1 MYCVKCKKI
10 TDTSNEQFTVSKNK
24 RNMKR
29 GTCVICGTTKTQFIK
44 AQKGGSLLNKFI
56 NNLPVEM
63 HLPGHNF
70 TGPGTKLNKRLNSDL
85 TPKKWSKP
93 INRVDKAAYH
103 HDVCY
108 LKNDDTATRNA
119 VCDKNMLKELE
130 GIYNPTIRE
139 KMERGLVSSLIGT
152 KARFGWGVDKKKAQ
166 TLAEELHKP
175 IRRKFKR
182 RRVLVGGID
191 RIWAADLVDMQA
203 FAKFNRGV
211 KYLLAVIDVFSKYGW
226 LIPLKDKTG
235 KSVASALKT
244 IFEGRK
250 PEKMW
255 VDKGKEFYN
264 KDVKDL
270 IELYSTENEEKSSVV
285 ERWIRTMKE
294 KMWKY
299 FTANSTNVYIDVLP
313 DLVKEYNNTRH
324 SSIKMTLVKASKK
337 ENELIVW
344 RNLYPDHLEIR
355 DINPKFSV
363 GDKVRISKK
372 KKTFEKG
379 YTTRWTEEIFTI
391 AEVQRTQPP
400 TYKIAD
406 LNGEE
411 IKGTFYEPELQK
423 TSQEIFRIEKVIKR
437 GKKKS
442 LVKWK
447 GYSDDFNSWVDNKD
461 IVNIS

>member
-1 MYCVKCKKI
+1 MYCVKCKK
-10 TDTSNEQFTVSKNK
+10 TTNTNNEQL
-24 RNMKR
+24 
-29 GTCVICGTTKTQFIK
+29 TTTI
-44 AQKGGSLLNKFI
+44 L
-56 NNLPVEM
+56 V
-63 HLPGHNF
+63 
-70 TGPGTKLNKRLNSDL
+70 
-85 TPKKWSKP
+85 
-93 INRVDKAAYH
+93 VDKAAYN
-103 HDVCY
+103 HDICY
-108 LKNDDTATRNA
+108 LKNNDTATRNA
-119 VCDKNMLKELE
+119 VCDKNMLKELK

-139 KMERGLVSSLIGT
+139 RMERGLVSSLIGT
-152 KARFGWGVDKKKAQ
+152 KARFGWGVEGKKKGS

-175 IRRKFKR
+175 IKRKFKK
-182 RRVLVGGID
+182 RRVLVNGID
-191 RIWAADLVDMQA
+191 KIWAADLVDMQA
-203 FAKFNRGV
+203 FSKFNRGV
-211 KYLLAVIDVFSKYGW
+211 KYLLAVIDVLSKYGW

-244 IFEGRK
+244 IFKERK

-299 FTANSTNVYIDVLP
+299 FTDKNTNIYIDILP
-313 DLVKEYNNTRH
+313 DLVKDYNNTRH
-324 SSIKMTLVKASKK
+324 SSIKMTPVKASKK
-337 ENELIVW
+337 ENELTVW
-344 RNLYPDHLEIR
+344 RNLYPEHLEIH

-391 AEVQRTQPP
+391 VEVKRTKPP

-447 GYSDDFNSWVDNKD
+447 GYSNDFNFWVDNKD